1 MTAQPSL
8 FDVSLSG
15 RVRRTDPQTSL
26 DAARTVSGRTVTL
39 IHGAFLAGPTSGMTD
54 SELCAV
60 LPLLYGPTVIS
71 ARSRLSGRGV
81 LVDSGM
87 RRPSNRGRLQIVW
100 ILA

>member
-60 LPLLYGPTVIS
+60 LPLPVRPDCHLGSVASVGP
-71 ARSRLSGRGV
+71 
-81 LVDSGM
+81 
-87 RRPSNRGRLQIVW
+87 RRVGG
-100 ILA
+100 